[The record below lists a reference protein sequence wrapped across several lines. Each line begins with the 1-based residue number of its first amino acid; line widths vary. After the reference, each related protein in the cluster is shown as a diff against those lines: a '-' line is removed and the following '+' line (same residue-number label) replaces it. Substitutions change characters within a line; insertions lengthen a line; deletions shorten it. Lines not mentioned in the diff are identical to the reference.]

1 MIAACQL
8 AVKKRI
14 PEEQAYYEYIDL
26 CKRYYQLAEYAPQQY
41 VVEGDPNMLHKL
53 SDYADAGVR
62 RVSVVD
68 PVDNMVDAFDRWL
81 QIEGYSKCG
90 GNEHEK

>member
-1 MIAACQL
+1 
-8 AVKKRI
+8 
-14 PEEQAYYEYIDL
+14 
-26 CKRYYQLAEYAPQQY
+26 
-41 VVEGDPNMLHKL
+41 MLHKL

-81 QIEGYSKCG
+81 
-90 GNEHEK
+90 